1 MSWVDILKA
10 PIGFDVPDPQKYY
23 EYDIDRLKE
32 ILDDWDKDDPVNII
46 GAPMVSETDTE
57 DIMEGGVF
65 RQSPRGSKEFVYS
78 PLRFITDRPIP
89 NFRGLQKKLGD
100 DWTVVLNT
108 KKQLMGRYG
117 EDAFKDKPNAREYFI
132 RPSKDHAKRIRDEMM
147 PSGKTREAEME
158 ERGYSARYPA
168 TKRTKES
175 IDKWKKERDD
185 LGIKSAATFI
195 DAVKD
200 YPTWVAKEAINKTK
214 WFSEAWKKLS
224 ENILDETT
232 ANKLKSMLKE
242 NNLENHMID
251 DYRVGSGGWGSYVE
265 EPIFDVISVM
275 PFTKYRFFSED
286 MIRKAIED
294 LTKNKNYMDGQ
305 WDSYRSRL
313 RKFKNVYVEGIIRPA
328 LKQYWDKNF
337 KTIITDVRNTMLEEA
352 KETIE
357 RIIKRQ
363 KWEEEQRIEDEK
375 REAEEEAERK
385 KEEQRIAREKE
396 EERITREKEEQ
407 TIAREK
413 KLEAQRIAREKEEHR
428 QRSLAGQG
436 KWGKGKPQSKPQSKP
451 IPKKEIKMPE
461 NIPVMEDTQRK
472 PRRKKR
478 PKSQL
483 TDAEFNQKQYDRLK
497 RDLKNAKR
505 NQPKKVIQELERKIA
520 NLERNNPNLKKSFI
534 DLVLNKAIIE
544 TEFVRDYPQYVTE
557 MKEEMKFG
565 NMDQPEAELKVAK
578 KYRLPILSKLQGRSG
593 GGRWTRM
600 LKLAGVVTSTHA
612 GIESKPRYSKKK
624 KEEDEE

>member
-23 EYDIDRLKE
+23 EYDVDTLKE
-32 ILDDWDKDDPVNII
+32 ILNDWDKDDPVNII
-46 GAPMVSETDTE
+46 VAPMVSETDTE

-89 NFRGLQKKLGD
+89 NLKGLRKKLGD

-108 KKQLMGRYG
+108 QKQLMARYG

-132 RPSKDHAKRIRDEMM
+132 RPSKEHAQRIRNEMM

-158 ERGYSARYPA
+158 ERGYSARYPS
-168 TKRTKES
+168 TPRTKES
-175 IDKWKKERDD
+175 IDNWKKERDD

-214 WFSEAWKKLS
+214 WFSEAWNKLS

-251 DYRVGSGGWGSYVE
+251 DYRVNSDGWGYGVE
-265 EPIFDVISVM
+265 EPIFDVISEM
-275 PFTKYRFFSED
+275 PFTKGRIFSED
-286 MIRKAIED
+286 IIRKAIED

-313 RKFKNVYVEGIIRPA
+313 RKFKNVYVEGIVRPA

-337 KTIITDVRNTMLEEA
+337 KTIITDVRNTMLDEA
-352 KETIE
+352 KKTIE

-385 KEEQRIAREKE
+385 KEEQRIAREK
-396 EERITREKEEQ
+396 
-407 TIAREK
+407 

-436 KWGKGKPQSKPQSKP
+436 KWGKGKPQSKP

-483 TDAEFNQKQYDRLK
+483 TDAEFTQRQYDRLK
-497 RDLKNAKR
+497 RELKNAKR

-600 LKLAGVVTSTHA
+600 LKVAGAVTSTHA